1 MIQHQMIYKTLNI
14 TQCHYLF
21 LKLSQNAKVVCGKTK
36 YIVTAST
43 GIERVRSSQVLI
55 IKWT

>member
-21 LKLSQNAKVVCGKTK
+21 LKLSQNTKVVCEKL
-36 YIVTAST
+36 ST
-43 GIERVRSSQVLI
+43 LLLLPQGL
-55 IKWT
+55 KG